1 MPLPNPYFSQGYPQ
15 YQQAAMQQFQPNMQ
29 VPQNMLM
36 PQQPQNSTIIHVQ
49 SEAQAREWAVAP
61 NSSVTFIDDSSP
73 YCYTKSMGMS
83 MLEPPVFKRFRLVE
97 EDASQQVSMQEQA
110 QNNSQFDTTAFMTKE
125 EFEPYKSIIEEMQ
138 KIAKELNGNG

>member
-1 MPLPNPYFSQGYPQ
+1 MALLNPYFQQGMNP
-15 YQQAAMQQFQPNMQ
+15 YQQAAMQQYQQNMMMQ
-29 VPQNMLM
+29 PQNMPM
-36 PQQPQNSTIIHVQ
+36 QPTQNSTIIHVQ
-49 SEAQAREWAVAP
+49 SEAQAREWTVAP

-97 EDASQQVSMQEQA
+97 EETSPKPAQEQV
-110 QNNSQFDTTAFMTKE
+110 QNNPQLDTSSFMTKE
-125 EFEPYKSIIEEMQ
+125 EFEPYKQIIEEMQ

>member
-1 MPLPNPYFSQGYPQ
+1 MALLPPYYNQ
-15 YQQAAMQQFQPNMQ
+15 YQQGGYQPNMMM
-29 VPQNMLM
+29 PQNMAM
-36 PQQPQNSTIIHVQ
+36 QQPQNSTIIHVQ
-49 SEAQAREWAVAP
+49 SEAQAREWSVAP

-97 EDASQQVSMQEQA
+97 EEAAPPQPMQTNNTQQTD
-110 QNNSQFDTTAFMTKE
+110 NSIYMTKE

-138 KIAKELNGNG
+138 KIARELNGNE